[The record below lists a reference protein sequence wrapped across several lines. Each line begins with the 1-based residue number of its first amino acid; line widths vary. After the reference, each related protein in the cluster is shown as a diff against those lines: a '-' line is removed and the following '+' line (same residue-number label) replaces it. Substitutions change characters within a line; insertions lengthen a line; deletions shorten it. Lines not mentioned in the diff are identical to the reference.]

1 MLKRAVTAIILVGYA
16 FAMLYLGTAVHY
28 GFLDAL
34 IMSFAFVGTYEMY
47 HTFRKSEYK
56 NSWGAPL
63 LLCVAIYP
71 LWYFLGYK
79 GILIALSLSI
89 CLALAVFTFKAE
101 MELKDLLATIFSLI
115 YPMALVSLAF
125 ALSREFPCGGTF
137 AISFAIFLPVF
148 SDTFAYLVGSTLGKR
163 KLCPSISPKKTVAGA
178 IGGLLGSVLC
188 AVTFFL
194 LFDLYAVI
202 PVGYVSFSDSV
213 AVRAVVFVVLGIVG
227 GVLAEIGDLAASRIK
242 RTMNIKDF
250 GNIFPGHGGVLD
262 RLDSIMFTLVMFFTA
277 FTFMY
282 MYIPGVYGYKY

>member
-56 NSWGAPL
+56 NSPWAPL

-202 PVGYVSFSDSV
+202 PVGYVTFSDSV

-242 RTMNIKDF
+242 RTINIKDF

-282 MYIPGVYGYKY
+282 M

>member
-56 NSWGAPL
+56 NSPWAPL

-125 ALSREFPCGGTF
+125 ALSREFSCGGTF

-178 IGGLLGSVLC
+178 VGGLLGSVLC

-202 PVGYVSFSDSV
+202 PVGYVTFSDSV

-262 RLDSIMFTLVMFFTA
+262 RLDSIMFTLVMLFTA

-282 MYIPGVYGYKY
+282 M

>member
-47 HTFRKSEYK
+47 NTFRKSEYK

-202 PVGYVSFSDSV
+202 PVGYVTFSDSV
-213 AVRAVVFVVLGIVG
+213 AVRTVVFVVLGIVG

-262 RLDSIMFTLVMFFTA
+262 RLDSIMFTLVMLFTA

-282 MYIPGVYGYKY
+282 M

>member
-47 HTFRKSEYK
+47 HTFRRSEYK

-115 YPMALVSLAF
+115 YPMAIASLAF

-242 RTMNIKDF
+242 RTINIKDF

-282 MYIPGVYGYKY
+282 M

>member
-1 MLKRAVTAIILVGYA
+1 MLKRAATAIILVGYA

-202 PVGYVSFSDSV
+202 PVGYVTFSDSV

-227 GVLAEIGDLAASRIK
+227 GVLAEIGDLATSRIK
-242 RTMNIKDF
+242 RTINIKDF

-262 RLDSIMFTLVMFFTA
+262 RLDSIMFTLVMLFTA

-282 MYIPGVYGYKY
+282 M

>member
-1 MLKRAVTAIILVGYA
+1 MLKRAVTAIVLVGYA

-242 RTMNIKDF
+242 RSMNIKDF

-262 RLDSIMFTLVMFFTA
+262 RLDSIMFTLVMLFTA

-282 MYIPGVYGYKY
+282 M

>member
-16 FAMLYLGTAVHY
+16 FAMLYLGMAVHY

-282 MYIPGVYGYKY
+282 M

>member
-242 RTMNIKDF
+242 RTINIKDF

-262 RLDSIMFTLVMFFTA
+262 RLDSIMLTLVMFFTA

-282 MYIPGVYGYKY
+282 M

>member
-194 LFDLYAVI
+194 LFDLYAVF

-242 RTMNIKDF
+242 RTINIKDF

-262 RLDSIMFTLVMFFTA
+262 RLDSIMFTLVMLFTA

-282 MYIPGVYGYKY
+282 M

>member
-1 MLKRAVTAIILVGYA
+1 
-16 FAMLYLGTAVHY
+16 MLYLGTAVHY

-242 RTMNIKDF
+242 RTINIKDF

-262 RLDSIMFTLVMFFTA
+262 RLDSIMFTLVMLFTA

-282 MYIPGVYGYKY
+282 M

>member
-1 MLKRAVTAIILVGYA
+1 MLKRAVTAIVLVGYA

-56 NSWGAPL
+56 NSWGSPL

-262 RLDSIMFTLVMFFTA
+262 RLDSIMFTLVMLFTA

-282 MYIPGVYGYKY
+282 M

>member
-188 AVTFFL
+188 AVTFLL

-202 PVGYVSFSDSV
+202 PVGYVTFSDSV

-262 RLDSIMFTLVMFFTA
+262 RLDSIMFTLVMLFTA

-282 MYIPGVYGYKY
+282 M

>member
-213 AVRAVVFVVLGIVG
+213 AVRTVVFVVLGIVG

-262 RLDSIMFTLVMFFTA
+262 RLDSIMFTLVMLFTA

-282 MYIPGVYGYKY
+282 M

>member
-213 AVRAVVFVVLGIVG
+213 AVRAAVFVVLGIVG

-282 MYIPGVYGYKY
+282 M

>member
-56 NSWGAPL
+56 NSRWAPL

-282 MYIPGVYGYKY
+282 M

>member
-1 MLKRAVTAIILVGYA
+1 MLKRAVTAIVLVGYA

-101 MELKDLLATIFSLI
+101 MELKDLLATIFSLL
-115 YPMALVSLAF
+115 YPMAIVSLAF

-262 RLDSIMFTLVMFFTA
+262 RLDSIMFTLVMLFTA

-282 MYIPGVYGYKY
+282 M

>member
-213 AVRAVVFVVLGIVG
+213 AVRAVVFVVLGLVG

-282 MYIPGVYGYKY
+282 M

>member
-56 NSWGAPL
+56 NSPWAPL

-148 SDTFAYLVGSTLGKR
+148 SDTFAYLVGSTFGKR

-242 RTMNIKDF
+242 RTINIKDF

-262 RLDSIMFTLVMFFTA
+262 RLDSIMFTLVMLFTA

-282 MYIPGVYGYKY
+282 M

>member
-202 PVGYVSFSDSV
+202 PVGYVSLSDSV

-262 RLDSIMFTLVMFFTA
+262 RLDSIMFTLVMLFTA

-282 MYIPGVYGYKY
+282 M

>member
-47 HTFRKSEYK
+47 HTFRRSEYK

-282 MYIPGVYGYKY
+282 M

>member
-56 NSWGAPL
+56 NSPWAPL

-213 AVRAVVFVVLGIVG
+213 VVRAVVFVVLGIVG

-282 MYIPGVYGYKY
+282 M

>member
-56 NSWGAPL
+56 NSPWAPL
-63 LLCVAIYP
+63 LLCVAMYP

-202 PVGYVSFSDSV
+202 PVGYVTFSDSV

-282 MYIPGVYGYKY
+282 M

>member
-16 FAMLYLGTAVHY
+16 FTMLYLGTAVHY

-115 YPMALVSLAF
+115 YPMAIASLAF

-282 MYIPGVYGYKY
+282 M

>member
-148 SDTFAYLVGSTLGKR
+148 SDTFAYLVGSTLGER

-242 RTMNIKDF
+242 RTINIKDF

-262 RLDSIMFTLVMFFTA
+262 RLDSIMFTLVMLFTA

-282 MYIPGVYGYKY
+282 M

>member
-125 ALSREFPCGGTF
+125 ALSREFPCGGTV

-242 RTMNIKDF
+242 RTINIKDF

-282 MYIPGVYGYKY
+282 M

>member
-137 AISFAIFLPVF
+137 AISFAFFLPVF

-242 RTMNIKDF
+242 RTINIKDF

-282 MYIPGVYGYKY
+282 M

>member
-202 PVGYVSFSDSV
+202 PVGYVTFSDSV
-213 AVRAVVFVVLGIVG
+213 AVRAVVFVVLGLVG

-242 RTMNIKDF
+242 RTINIKDF

-282 MYIPGVYGYKY
+282 M

>member
-101 MELKDLLATIFSLI
+101 MEPKDLLATIFSLI

-202 PVGYVSFSDSV
+202 PVGYVTFSDSV

-262 RLDSIMFTLVMFFTA
+262 RLDSIMFTLVMLFTA

-282 MYIPGVYGYKY
+282 M

>member
-63 LLCVAIYP
+63 LLCVAINP

-115 YPMALVSLAF
+115 YPMAIVSLAF

-178 IGGLLGSVLC
+178 VGGLLGSVLC

-202 PVGYVSFSDSV
+202 PVGYVTFSDSV

-262 RLDSIMFTLVMFFTA
+262 RLDSIMFTLVMLFTA

-282 MYIPGVYGYKY
+282 M

>member
-163 KLCPSISPKKTVAGA
+163 KLCPSTSPKKTVAGA

-202 PVGYVSFSDSV
+202 PAGYVSFSDSV

-282 MYIPGVYGYKY
+282 M

>member
-1 MLKRAVTAIILVGYA
+1 MLKRAVTAIVLVGYA

-115 YPMALVSLAF
+115 YPMALASLAF

-178 IGGLLGSVLC
+178 VGGLLGSVLC

-202 PVGYVSFSDSV
+202 PVGYVTFSDSV

-282 MYIPGVYGYKY
+282 M

>member
-148 SDTFAYLVGSTLGKR
+148 SDTFAYLVGSTLGKK

-202 PVGYVSFSDSV
+202 PVGYVTFSDSV

-262 RLDSIMFTLVMFFTA
+262 RLDSIMFTLVMLFTA

-282 MYIPGVYGYKY
+282 M

>member
-1 MLKRAVTAIILVGYA
+1 MLKRAVTAIVLVGYA

-202 PVGYVSFSDSV
+202 PVGYVTFSDSV

-262 RLDSIMFTLVMFFTA
+262 RLDSIMFTLVMLFTA
-277 FTFMY
+277 FAFMY
-282 MYIPGVYGYKY
+282 M

>member
-202 PVGYVSFSDSV
+202 PVGYVTFSDSV
-213 AVRAVVFVVLGIVG
+213 AVRAVVFVVLGIAG

-242 RTMNIKDF
+242 RTINIKDF

-262 RLDSIMFTLVMFFTA
+262 RLDSIMFTLVMLFTA

-282 MYIPGVYGYKY
+282 M

>member
-202 PVGYVSFSDSV
+202 PVGYVTFSDSV

-227 GVLAEIGDLAASRIK
+227 GILAEIGDLAASRIK

-262 RLDSIMFTLVMFFTA
+262 RLDSIMFTLVMLFTA

-282 MYIPGVYGYKY
+282 M

>member
-1 MLKRAVTAIILVGYA
+1 MLKRAVTAIVLVGYA

-163 KLCPSISPKKTVAGA
+163 KLCPSISPKKTVAGV

-202 PVGYVSFSDSV
+202 PVGYVTFSDSV

-262 RLDSIMFTLVMFFTA
+262 RLDSIMFTLVMLFTA

-282 MYIPGVYGYKY
+282 M

>member
-1 MLKRAVTAIILVGYA
+1 MVTAIILVGYA

-242 RTMNIKDF
+242 RTINIKDF

-282 MYIPGVYGYKY
+282 M

>member
-242 RTMNIKDF
+242 RTMNIKVF

-262 RLDSIMFTLVMFFTA
+262 RLDSIMFTLVMLFTA

-282 MYIPGVYGYKY
+282 M

>member
-148 SDTFAYLVGSTLGKR
+148 SDTFAYFVGSTLGKR

-282 MYIPGVYGYKY
+282 M

>member
-34 IMSFAFVGTYEMY
+34 IMSFVFVGTYEMY

-79 GILIALSLSI
+79 GILI
-89 CLALAVFTFKAE
+89 
-101 MELKDLLATIFSLI
+101 ATIFSLI

-242 RTMNIKDF
+242 RTINIKDF

-282 MYIPGVYGYKY
+282 M